1 EAGRRPPGRSSG
13 GIRMIFGCVRR
24 LLAGAGGRR
33 CALAVVLAV
42 VGSLLV
48 GAAPA
53 AAARF
58 VYVANFSIGQL
69 SQFNAPLSSFEALEP
84 LSPATVA
91 TGGGPHAVAVIPD
104 GNSAYVANS
113 GGSTVS
119 QYSLD
124 PSTGV
129 LSAKSPATVAT
140 GSGPTA
146 MAVTPNGKSAYVVNL
161 DDNTVSQYSIDPT
174 TGLLSAKSPASVATG
189 SFPNSVALTPD
200 GKSAYVVNEGGN

>member
-1 EAGRRPPGRSSG
+1 MIFSCVRSFGWLLASARGRRY
-13 GIRMIFGCVRR
+13 
-24 LLAGAGGRR
+24 
-33 CALAVVLAV
+33 ALAVVLAV

-84 LSPATVA
+84 LSPASVA
-91 TGGGPHAVAVIPD
+91 TGGNPHAVAVIPD
-104 GNSAYVANS
+104 GNRAYVANS
-113 GGSTVS
+113 ADNTVS

-129 LSAKSPATVAT
+129 LSPKSPATVAT
-140 GSGPTA
+140 RSGPTA
-146 MAVTPNGKSAYVVNL
+146 IAVTPNGRSAYVV
-161 DDNTVSQYSIDPT
+161 DEGDSVVRST
-174 TGLLSAKSPASVATG
+174 ASTLPPG
-189 SFPNSVALTPD
+189 C
-200 GKSAYVVNEGGN
+200 